1 MAHASKG
8 NIDGYTK
15 LVANNGEWE
24 QKTTVSKTYQCMLGD
39 FGETFW
45 KSEEQKQEQSP
56 SAQDSMKVN
65 KSEEGSKEDPQ
76 KEKGDKQ
83 SMNDDT
89 VDSVKK

>member
-1 MAHASKG
+1 
-8 NIDGYTK
+8 
-15 LVANNGEWE
+15 
-24 QKTTVSKTYQCMLGD
+24 MLGD

-45 KSEEQKQEQSP
+45 KSEEQEQSP
-56 SAQDSMKVN
+56 STQDSMKVN
-65 KSEEGSKEDPQ
+65 KSEEGSKEDLQ